1 MRLTIFYR
9 NSGEHCGQEDQ
20 LALWRSTTRAG
31 MVYFRSIQIQINSNS
46 NSNRQGKWPEPE
58 VPTKWPGKKLTVID
72 VERVRYPAGLPHL
85 HKLRAWYP
93 AGVGPACSRL
103 LCYYMPSF
111 LFVSVCRGCV
121 ASPKACC
128 LSLPPSNELPPFELL
143 IAAGHS
149 LSVPFNLGAISLLN
163 RCEVMISSGEQ
174 G

>member
-1 MRLTIFYR
+1 MP
-9 NSGEHCGQEDQ
+9 
-20 LALWRSTTRAG
+20 A
-31 MVYFRSIQIQINSNS
+31 MVISININSNS
-46 NSNRQGKWPEPE
+46 NSNANVARKSGREMASQK
-58 VPTKWPGKKLTVID
+58 VPTKSHLEMANPRPSSKLNVVPCTGCVHGTLPELVQRALDYYVTVC
-72 VERVRYPAGLPHL
+72 HL
-85 HKLRAWYP
+85 Y
-93 AGVGPACSRL
+93 V
-103 LCYYMPSF
+103 F
-111 LFVSVCRGCV
+111 VVSVCRGCV